1 VQLGI
6 QLLDEQL
13 RLIDRDYRRVP
24 LNADVPPGASALL
37 ECVGH
42 APDTAGRYA
51 LKFDLVMEGVTW
63 FEPRGSATVTL
74 SLEVEPA

>member
-1 VQLGI
+1 MQLGL

-13 RLIDRDYRRVP
+13 RLIDRDYQRVP

-37 ECVGH
+37 ECVCH
-42 APDTAGRYA
+42 APQAAGRYA

-63 FEPRGSATVTL
+63 FEPRGSAAVTL
-74 SLEVEPA
+74 PLEVGPA